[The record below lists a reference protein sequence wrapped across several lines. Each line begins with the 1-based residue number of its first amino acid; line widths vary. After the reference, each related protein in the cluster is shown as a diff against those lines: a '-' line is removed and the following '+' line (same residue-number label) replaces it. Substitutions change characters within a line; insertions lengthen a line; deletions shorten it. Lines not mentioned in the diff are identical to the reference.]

1 MAGPNRVIDW
11 IKTVVEEVA
20 EVAATILLVEDEA
33 GLISYLDSELH
44 FEGYTVLTAQDGQ
57 AACDTWQAKQEAID
71 LILLDWMIPKLDG
84 LEVMRRVRKT
94 SDVPIMMMTARDY
107 VGDKVAGLDNGA
119 DDYITKP
126 FEIEELLAR
135 IRVLIRRGQKL
146 VPATYTAGD
155 LVLDTKARQVRR
167 AGQLAQLTQREYD
180 LLLVLMQHRGEVCSR
195 DQLLDAVWGTE
206 FDGQANIVDVYV
218 RYLRQKLERPG
229 ELALIQTVRGVGY
242 MLEEAADNAK

>member
-1 MAGPNRVIDW
+1 M
-11 IKTVVEEVA
+11 
-20 EVAATILLVEDEA
+20 AATILLVEDEA
-33 GLISYLDSELH
+33 GLISYLDSELR

-57 AACDTWQAKQEAID
+57 TAWEKWQANQAGID

-94 SDVPIMMMTARDY
+94 SEVPIMMMTARDY

-146 VPATYTAGD
+146 MPTTYQVGD
-155 LVLDTKARQVRR
+155 LSLDTKARQVRR
-167 AGQLAQLTQREYD
+167 AGRLAQLTQREFD
-180 LLLVLMQHRGEVCSR
+180 LLLVLMQHHGEVLTR
-195 DQLLDAVWGTE
+195 DQLLDEVWGTE

-218 RYLRQKLERPG
+218 RYLRQKLEPAG
-229 ELALIQTVRGVGY
+229 SAPLIQTVRGVGY
-242 MLEEAADNAK
+242 MLEEEADHAE